1 MQQQTLF
8 GLPDYIAKPRTHDG
22 KFTPKCDGEP
32 QQKIKECLLLGMSL
46 TVKDCLK
53 LTHSTEMRRIISRLR
68 KSGMN
73 IGDKWCHDSYGHKY
87 KSYFLVKEVKDA
99 NKNTEKEN

>member
-1 MQQQTLF
+1 MLTNTNLF
-8 GLPDYIAKPRTHDG
+8 GLTDIINQPKRSHDG
-22 KFTPKCDGEP
+22 KFAPKCDGEP
-32 QQKIKECLLLGMSL
+32 QHKIKECLLSGMSL

-73 IGDKWCHDSYGHKY
+73 ISDKWCQDSQGHKY
-87 KSYFLVKEVKDA
+87 KSYFLVKE
-99 NKNTEKEN
+99 EKKCN